1 VFAAGVRADVR
12 RFIAVPSK
20 AARGCA

>member
-12 RFIAVPSK
+12 RFIAVRSK